1 MAEVAPD
8 LVGCT
13 LLVDGVGGVIVET
26 ERYQQD
32 DPASHS
38 FRGPV
43 GRAAIMFGEPG
54 RIYVYRSYGLH
65 WCMNLVCEPEG
76 SGAAVLLRALAPT
89 HGLEAMRARRGGIA
103 DRLLCAGPGR
113 LCQALGVDARIERGR
128 RGRPGR
134 RRLAGPA
141 HRPGGARVGPAGRDQ
156 QGGRPAVALRA
167 RRLPV
172 PVAPL
177 PAAVSA
183 SAALAARAVDVVPP
197 GGLEEKLALG
207 RPLRVKLGVD
217 PTAPDIHLGHAV
229 VLGKLR
235 EFQDAGHLAVLVI
248 GDWTARVGDPSGR
261 TSTRPMLSGE
271 QIDANAATYREQAF
285 RILDPERTEIRSNG
299 EWFAGMGLED
309 VFRLA
314 GRATVNQLLRRND
327 FAERMADDRPVSVLE
342 LLYPLMQAYD
352 SVELRA
358 DVELGGTDQLF
369 NLMLARE
376 IQSAY
381 GQAPQ
386 VVMTMPLLAGVD
398 GERKMSK
405 SLGNHIGVAD
415 PPEEQFGRTMSM
427 PDAALAEWYR
437 LLAPGEPPPGGHP
450 ADDKRRLGRLVAD
463 RFHGPGAGERAEAHF
478 NRVVRDRQAPEEVPE
493 IAIAEG
499 TVHLPALL
507 ADALG
512 VPSRSEARRLIA
524 GGGVTLDGER
534 VTEIDLPSDAL
545 DGRVIRAGKRRFA
558 RLRAG
563 GDGA

>member
-1 MAEVAPD
+1 VSD
-8 LVGCT
+8 
-13 LLVDGVGGVIVET
+13 
-26 ERYQQD
+26 
-32 DPASHS
+32 
-38 FRGPV
+38 
-43 GRAAIMFGEPG
+43 
-54 RIYVYRSYGLH
+54 
-65 WCMNLVCEPEG
+65 
-76 SGAAVLLRALAPT
+76 AAV
-89 HGLEAMRARRGGIA
+89 
-103 DRLLCAGPGR
+103 
-113 LCQALGVDARIERGR
+113 
-128 RGRPGR
+128 
-134 RRLAGPA
+134 
-141 HRPGGARVGPAGRDQ
+141 
-156 QGGRPAVALRA
+156 
-167 RRLPV
+167 
-172 PVAPL
+172 
-177 PAAVSA
+177 
-183 SAALAARAVDVVPP
+183 LAARAVDVIPP

-217 PTAPDIHLGHAV
+217 PTAPDIHLGHSV

-261 TSTRPMLSGE
+261 TSTRPMLSGD

-381 GQAPQ
+381 AQAPQ

-405 SLGNHIGVAD
+405 SLGNQIGVAD
-415 PPEEQFGRTMSM
+415 AAEEQFGRTMSV

-437 LLAPGEPPPGGHP
+437 LLAPGEPPPGGRP
-450 ADDKRRLGRLVAD
+450 ADDKRRLGRLIAD
-463 RFHGPGAGERAEAHF
+463 RFHGTGAGERAEAHF
-478 NRVVRDRQAPEEVPE
+478 NRTVRDKQAPEEVPE

-534 VTEIDLPSDAL
+534 VTEIDLPADAL

-563 GDGA
+563 GGGA

>member
-1 MAEVAPD
+1 MVRAAAAPAPAAEALGQDFFARPVAEVAPD

-89 HGLEAMRARRGGIA
+89 HGLEAMRGAARRHRRPA
-103 DRLLCAGPGR
+103 ALRRARAALPGPR
-113 LCQALGVDARIERGR
+113 RRRAAERGR

-141 HRPGGARVGPAGRDQ
+141 HRPGGARGRTAGRDQ

-177 PAAVSA
+177 PAAVSDA
-183 SAALAARAVDVVPP
+183 AALAARAVDVVPP

-450 ADDKRRLGRLVAD
+450 ADDKRRLGAPRGRPLP
-463 RFHGPGAGERAEAHF
+463 RPGRGRARPRPTSTASCATA
-478 NRVVRDRQAPEEVPE
+478 RPPRRCPR
-493 IAIAEG
+493 
-499 TVHLPALL
+499 
-507 ADALG
+507 
-512 VPSRSEARRLIA
+512 SRSPRAPCTCRRCWPTPSGCPRAARR
-524 GGGVTLDGER
+524 
-534 VTEIDLPSDAL
+534 
-545 DGRVIRAGKRRFA
+545 
-558 RLRAG
+558 
-563 GDGA
+563 GA